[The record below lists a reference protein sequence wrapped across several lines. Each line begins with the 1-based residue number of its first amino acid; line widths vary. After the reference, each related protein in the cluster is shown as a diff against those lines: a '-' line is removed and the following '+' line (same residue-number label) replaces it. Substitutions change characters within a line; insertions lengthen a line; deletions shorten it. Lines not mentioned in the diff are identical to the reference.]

1 MQIENYK
8 GIAIMHNATKDEF
21 YTNVVIRKS
30 SNGKKDEY
38 ITAPRLQ
45 RVRDDIDKFLNTAAK
60 KPVLKKAWLKGRYD
74 SDGYK
79 LVEIILH
86 NSISKTVM
94 LQDKEGKT
102 ITTNIESRYNDDK
115 VYLSCKENDAIIADL
130 NKKIADIEKIEKTL
144 SCSRGKLIPLL
155 NEHFN

>member
-60 KPVLKKAWLKGRYD
+60 KPVLKKVWLKGRYD
-74 SDGYK
+74 SDSYK
-79 LVEIILH
+79 LVEVILH
-86 NSISKTVM
+86 NSISHTVM
-94 LQDKEGKT
+94 VKDKEGKVST
-102 ITTNIESRYNDDK
+102 IGLNEYRSDDK
-115 VYLSCKENDAIIADL
+115 LYISCKENDAIIANL
-130 NKKIADIEKIEKTL
+130 VKKNAEIEKIKKET
-144 SCSRGKLIPLL
+144 SCSGGKLIPLKL
-155 NEHFN
+155 EHFK